1 LAGTKDDGV
10 SHRVWLPR
18 PVLDIIAE
26 IGPEPGGFVFTN
38 ANGNPVTKLDRAMR
52 DICAML
58 RVKAKVTP
66 HDLRRSHGT
75 MVCRLGFGRE
85 AMNRIQNHRDGGI
98 ASVYDQYQY
107 RDEDAQVMESVAA
120 VYGTGGFPIRICFA
134 AVAKPI

>member
-1 LAGTKDDGV
+1 
-10 SHRVWLPR
+10 
-18 PVLDIIAE
+18 VLDIIAE